1 MAAMN
6 VYEKIPTV
14 SNERFVLRDIDDLSD
29 LDDLFAVYSDER
41 AVPFFNSDNCHGDSF
56 FYPTKRAMAK
66 AIQFWRLS
74 YEQRY
79 FIRWVIVDRLSNE
92 VVGTIELFHR
102 EAEDAFD
109 QCALLRLDLRSDY
122 EEESTIIG
130 LLDLIEPNIRAWFSS
145 DCIATKAIPQATE
158 RISALQKAG
167 FALSENSLIGHDGT
181 AYSFYYVK
189 KC

>member
-1 MAAMN
+1 M
-6 VYEKIPTV
+6 KI
-14 SNERFVLRDIDDLSD
+14 SGGNSDDLLD

-56 FYPTKRAMAK
+56 FYPTKEAMAK
-66 AIQFWRLS
+66 AIQFWRFS
-74 YEQRY
+74 YEKRD
-79 FIRWVIVDRLSNE
+79 FIRWAIVNRLSNE

-102 EAEDAFD
+102 EADDAFD

-122 EEESTIIG
+122 EKEVVITSLMELVSQHV
-130 LLDLIEPNIRAWFSS
+130 RSWFGS
-145 DCIATKAIPQATE
+145 DCIATKAISQATE
-158 RISALQKAG
+158 RIGALQNAG
-167 FALSENSLIGHDGT
+167 FALSENPLIGHDGT